1 MQPTPERR
9 GGVTFDALVDLKCP
23 PWFMDKPTGLRFSS
37 SSVLQFN
44 RPVQW
49 QRPLSTPLRGFM
61 VSVRWYSS
69 PATSWVCFIWNE
81 RHASCCPTCQTG
93 EFQPVRLW
101 TVCAHTA
108 QHFLNIR
115 FHSASCWLRPC
126 GVWNLM
132 RPPPSG
138 GYSACCPLVCSG
150 RPLSSASS
158 IPSDWLHPQWP
169 GLILSP
175 GPRPELRPEPQPGA
189 SLAPRPAVSLPR
201 LFPPERGHSHSFPPF
216 SLFPCWGHSEVK
228 FPLLVSSQV
237 WFPPFSIIWG
247 N

>member
-1 MQPTPERR
+1 MQPTPRVTTERR
-9 GGVTFDALVDLKCP
+9 GVVTSDALVDLKCP

-126 GVWNLM
+126 GVWNQCGL
-132 RPPPSG
+132 RPVAGILPAVRW
-138 GYSACCPLVCSG
+138 SARVG
-150 RPLSSASS
+150 RWALRLLSPVTDSVLSDQVSSSA
-158 IPSDWLHPQWP
+158 PAP
-169 GLILSP
+169 GLSWGPNPNP
-175 GPRPELRPEPQPGA
+175 GHRWHHVLPCPCLASFPRREVTA
-189 SLAPRPAVSLPR
+189 THFLP
-201 LFPPERGHSHSFPPF
+201 SHSFHAGATARWNFHFWFLPR
-216 SLFPCWGHSEVK
+216 CG
-228 FPLLVSSQV
+228 
-237 WFPPFSIIWG
+237 FPPSL
-247 N
+247 